1 MVRFQTFQ
9 RYLKLIN
16 SPSFIKSS
24 LSSEIPGTK
33 TCLIQ
38 TGCFISDNLR
48 ANFKICVRFAC

>member
-9 RYLKLIN
+9 RYLKIIN

-33 TCLIQ
+33 TCLKSKQVVSYQIIYVQ
-38 TGCFISDNLR
+38 TLKYVC
-48 ANFKICVRFAC
+48 